1 MLGKIFGVLTVVALL
16 FGIASGNTAAL
27 GNAVLDGAA
36 KALEVLL
43 SLCGM
48 LCLWGGMMRV
58 LSEAGAIRKLSRL
71 LRPFL
76 RFFFPAAYRTGEGL
90 EEISA
95 NVSANLLGLGNAATP
110 LALEAMEKLQRH
122 NPHPETAS
130 AEQITLAVLNTS
142 SVTLLPANL
151 LALRRAAGSSDPY
164 AIILPVWVVSILC
177 TAMALLLTA
186 LPRLLERHSSC
197 GEKIPK
203 SATKPMLSGGQKPRK
218 EQNKA
223 SSGGNRYA

>member
-110 LALEAMEKLQRH
+110 LALEAMEKNGFQ
-122 NPHPETAS
+122 
-130 AEQITLAVLNTS
+130 
-142 SVTLLPANL
+142 
-151 LALRRAAGSSDPY
+151 
-164 AIILPVWVVSILC
+164 VVHLKD
-177 TAMALLLTA
+177 AF
-186 LPRLLERHSSC
+186 
-197 GEKIPK
+197 
-203 SATKPMLSGGQKPRK
+203 
-218 EQNKA
+218 
-223 SSGGNRYA
+223 